1 MIIYIIQMFDYLSSY
16 NLVDYIYS
24 NISKLV
30 SFGKFLPRGCGEL
43 NGYKS

>member
-1 MIIYIIQMFDYLSSY
+1 MIIYIIQMFYKLSY
-16 NLVDYIYS
+16 NLVDYFYS

-30 SFGKFLPRGCGEL
+30 SFGKFLPWGSGKL